1 MGSLSLLKQ
10 SLNYPIKDKKDFI
23 VIAVILSLT
32 HIVDFIL
39 ISILNINSSALI
51 STITLFFNMIIFGY
65 LLNVIK
71 STIKNHDEMPIFY
84 FRKNLIPGVKASI
97 LRLIYFII
105 PIFFTVI
112 LSFFLKYKID
122 ILHKIPELILLI
134 LKQSYTLKGSA
145 NALYVFS
152 DLIFHNLF
160 LAVFALILLII
171 FDIAGFIAIGR
182 LAETNSLREGL
193 KVKKIFKKIRSIGW
207 SKYIHWYV
215 IFVIFTII
223 YTIFSNNKFNSNSWS
238 IYCKFHFSSLLFAL

>member
-32 HIVDFIL
+32 QIVDFIL
-39 ISILNINSSALI
+39 ISILNINSSTII
-51 STITLFFNMIIFGY
+51 STINFIFNIIIFGY

-84 FRKNLIPGVKASI
+84 FKKNIISGIKASI

-105 PIFFTVI
+105 PIFLTVI
-112 LSFFLKYKID
+112 LSFFLKYNID
-122 ILHKIPELILLI
+122 ILHKIPELILI
-134 LKQSYTLKGSA
+134 IIKQSYTLKGSA
-145 NALYVFS
+145 NALYVFK
-152 DLIFHNLF
+152 DLVFHNLF
-160 LAVFALILLII
+160 LAVFALILIII

-193 KVKKIFKKIRSIGW
+193 KVKKIFKKIGSIGW
-207 SKYIHWYV
+207 FKYIHWYV
-215 IFVIFTII
+215 IFVIFIII
-223 YTIFSNNKFNSNSWS
+223 YTIFTV
-238 IYCKFHFSSLLFAL
+238 IVSLIPLLGYIL